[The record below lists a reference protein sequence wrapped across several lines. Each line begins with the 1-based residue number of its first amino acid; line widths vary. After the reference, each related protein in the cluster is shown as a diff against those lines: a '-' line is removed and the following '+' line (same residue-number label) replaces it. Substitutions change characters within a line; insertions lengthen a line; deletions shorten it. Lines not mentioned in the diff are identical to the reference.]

1 MIAALR
7 DHRWIGTVALLVAFV
22 AATWFVATGSF
33 GLQSIVTVAAIY
45 VVLAV
50 SLDLVAGSVGLY
62 SLGHAGLFAI
72 GAYGTSL
79 LNRYLDINIFVLLPL
94 VIVAAGLVGA
104 LLGTLSLRVGGLYF
118 AITTFIFTI
127 IVYVVLSNSSWT
139 FGLQG
144 TTGPMFPNFPP
155 GLSATLGR
163 SVVWAVA
170 AVVLIAIVVVWSI
183 RASAFYPVLL
193 AVRDAE
199 PYARANGVPTSL
211 VKVGVFAL
219 SAGLASM
226 AGWAF
231 SFLVYQSP
239 GQFGWVQSVN
249 LLVMVII
256 GGMNTRIGPVL
267 GAVLVS
273 VFPFIVKIDP
283 FWQQVVF
290 GAVFVVVIVFFPR
303 GIVGMVEAV
312 ARRVRRLTTGSGA
325 ETEPAAG
332 TASDPEETFPDEAT
346 APIPASNGT
355 EVALTVRGIGFSYV
369 PGVSVLKDVDMTVR
383 RGTIHGL
390 IGPNGSGKS
399 TLVNLI
405 SGELR
410 PSHGEIELNGEQVA
424 GLASSSRAA
433 HGLMR
438 TFQSAVLVRE
448 IPVVENTTVGLYSKV
463 PRIAV
468 RSVVWPMLPGARR
481 DYATMRCRSTEALQS
496 VGLAHQWH
504 PTLVSNVPHGVE
516 QLTQLASSIVSEPSV
531 LILDEPLAGLS
542 GEEIAHVA
550 SILRRLK
557 ERGVTI
563 IVIEHQTRFIFNH
576 CDDVTVIAA
585 GELVATGP
593 AAEVRTNDR
602 VREVYLGQ

>member
-1 MIAALR
+1 MTGMLR
-7 DHRWIGTVALLVAFV
+7 RHSWIGALVLLAAFIAGTWGVAKS
-22 AATWFVATGSF
+22 GF
-33 GLQSIVTVAAIY
+33 GIQSIVTVAAIY
-45 VVLAV
+45 VILAV
-50 SLDLVAGSVGLY
+50 SLDLVAGTVGLY

-79 LNRYLDINIFVLLPL
+79 LNRYLDLDVFLLLPI

-104 LLGTLSLRVGGLYF
+104 MLGALSLRVSGLYF

-144 TTGPMFPNFPP
+144 TTGPIFPAFPV
-155 GLSATLGR
+155 ATGAVLGR

-170 AVVLIAIVVVWSI
+170 AVVLIAIVISWSI

-199 PYARANGVPTSL
+199 PYARANGVRSSL
-211 VKVGVFAL
+211 VKVGIFAL
-219 SAGLASM
+219 SAGMAGM

-239 GQFGWVQSVN
+239 GTFGWVASVN

-256 GGMNTRIGPVL
+256 GGMNTRLGPIL

-273 VFPFIVKIDP
+273 VFPFVVKIDP
-283 FWQQVVF
+283 FWQEVVF
-290 GAVFVVVIVFFPR
+290 GVVFVAVIVFFPR
-303 GIVGMVEAV
+303 GLVGLGDLIAGWVRRAI
-312 ARRVRRLTTGSGA
+312 ARRAPADATEPPEAGAASGA
-325 ETEPAAG
+325 PTP
-332 TASDPEETFPDEAT
+332 DPEGDPVV
-346 APIPASNGT
+346 PAEGD
-355 EVALTVRGIGFSYV
+355 ALAARGIRFSYV
-369 PGVSVLKDVDMTVR
+369 PGVPVLQDVDMVVR

-410 PSHGEIELNGEQVA
+410 AQVGTIELNGARVER
-424 GLASSSRAA
+424 LSSPTRPA

-448 IPVVENTTVGLYSKV
+448 IPVLENTTVGLYSTVKH
-463 PRIAV
+463 IAG
-468 RSVVWPMLPGARR
+468 RSIVWPLLPGARR
-481 DYATMRCRSTEALQS
+481 DYRAMRERSAAALGS
-496 VGLAHQWH
+496 VGLEPSWH
-504 PTLVSNVPHGVE
+504 PALVRDVPHGVE

-542 GEEIAHVA
+542 GAEIAHVA
-550 SILRRLK
+550 DILHRLK
-557 ERGVTI
+557 ARGVTI
-563 IVIEHQTRFIFNH
+563 IVIEHQTRFIFDH

-585 GELVATGP
+585 GELVTSGP

>member
-1 MIAALR
+1 
-7 DHRWIGTVALLVAFV
+7 
-22 AATWFVATGSF
+22 
-33 GLQSIVTVAAIY
+33 
-45 VVLAV
+45 
-50 SLDLVAGSVGLY
+50 
-62 SLGHAGLFAI
+62 
-72 GAYGTSL
+72 
-79 LNRYLDINIFVLLPL
+79 
-94 VIVAAGLVGA
+94 VGA
-104 LLGTLSLRVGGLYF
+104 LLGALSLRVSGLYF

-127 IVYVVLSNSSWT
+127 IVYVLLSNSSWT

-144 TTGPMFPNFPP
+144 TTGPIFPNFPVDL
-155 GLSATLGR
+155 GAVLGR
-163 SVVWAVA
+163 SVVWVVA
-170 AVVLIAIVVVWSI
+170 AVALIAIVIVWSI

-199 PYARANGVPTSL
+199 PYARANGVRTSL

-219 SAGLASM
+219 SAGLAGM

-256 GGMNTRIGPVL
+256 GGMNTRLGPIL

-273 VFPFIVKIDP
+273 VFPFVVKIDP
-283 FWQQVVF
+283 FWQEVVF
-290 GAVFVVVIVFFPR
+290 GAVFVAVIVFFPR
-303 GIVGMVEAV
+303 GLVGLGDLIV
-312 ARRVRRLTTGSGA
+312 RRVRAVRARGGQAATASVASA
-325 ETEPAAG
+325 EPDAAG
-332 TASDPEETFPDEAT
+332 LPEETAT
-346 APIPASNGT
+346 ASPGSGDDI
-355 EVALTVRGIGFSYV
+355 ALAARGIGFSYV
-369 PGVSVLKDVDMTVR
+369 PGVPVLHEVDMSVR

-410 PSHGEIELNGEQVA
+410 TMEGEIELNGVRVERL
-424 GLASSSRAA
+424 GSPSRPG

-448 IPVVENTTVGLYSKV
+448 IPVVENTTVGLYSTVKH
-463 PRIAV
+463 IAA
-468 RSVVWPMLPGARR
+468 RSVIWPMLPGAKR
-481 DYATMRCRSTEALQS
+481 DYAAMRARSGAALES
-496 VGLAHQWH
+496 VGLERTWH
-504 PTLVSNVPHGVE
+504 PTLVRDVPHGVE
-516 QLTQLASSIVSEPSV
+516 QLTQLASAIVSEPSV

-542 GEEIAHVA
+542 GSEIAHVA
-550 SILRRLK
+550 TILHRLK
-557 ERGVTI
+557 DRGVTI
-563 IVIEHQTRFIFNH
+563 VVIEHQTRFIFDN

-585 GELVATGP
+585 GELVASGP
-593 AAEVRTNDR
+593 AAEVRKNDR